1 MFKPGGPRFACLL
14 PSFLSFP
21 LKERGHSVTANIDLE
36 TRGQQYTFQR
46 FQVNVVHKKK
56 KKRLCYL
63 PICMFNSVLEVMGN
77 PFINLVLQH
86 LTLCF
91 EVGLSSPGTKTN
103 LSQKEHPKGSVKFTG
118 NAEN

>member
-1 MFKPGGPRFACLL
+1 ML
-14 PSFLSFP
+14 PASFLPFFSF
-21 LKERGHSVTANIDLE
+21 ERKGAFSDC
-36 TRGQQYTFQR
+36 QYR
-46 FQVNVVHKKK
+46 FRNEGTTIYFSKVSSQCSPQKKKK

-63 PICMFNSVLEVMGN
+63 SICMFNSVLEVMGN

-91 EVGLSSPGTKTN
+91 EVGLSSPGTKIN